1 MASTK
6 EVWLAA
12 PTSQVD
18 PQVIKLIQERWDDTP
33 TSLQILEVQD
43 KCAYFGWSSDFVVT
57 ALQVT
62 LEVALKSENIALED
76 ILPQA
81 TWRKEMV

>member
-6 EVWLAA
+6 DIWLTA
-12 PTSQVD
+12 PSSQVD
-18 PQVIKLIQERWDDTP
+18 QQVIKLIQERWNDIP
-33 TSLQILEVQD
+33 TALQILEVQD
-43 KCAYFGWSSDFVVT
+43 KCIYFGWSSDFVVK

-62 LEVALKSENIALED
+62 LEVALKSENTTLED

-81 TWRKEMV
+81 TWRKELV

>member
-12 PTSQVD
+12 PSSQVD

-33 TSLQILEVQD
+33 TSLQVLEVQD
-43 KCAYFGWSSDFVVT
+43 KCVHYGWSSDFVVT

-62 LEVALKSENIALED
+62 LEVTLKSENTTLED

-81 TWRKEMV
+81 TWREEMV

>member
-12 PTSQVD
+12 PASQVD
-18 PQVIKLIQERWDDTP
+18 PQVIKMIREQWDDTP
-33 TSLQILEVQD
+33 SALQILEVQD
-43 KCAYFGWSSDFVVT
+43 KCAYYGLSSDFVVT

-62 LEVALKSENIALED
+62 LEVALKSENTSLED

-81 TWRKEMV
+81 TWRKEMI